1 MDKDLSLMKQLL
13 NLNETIEDLKW
24 QKRTSFIHVPED
36 SSCDLGESDWSVSET
51 DMYESESDVES
62 RTQTESVTC
71 FQVKMRNHEKVATTN
86 EMVKTKDDMVTKS
99 VGIENDQNEM
109 LRPPSTSS
117 HRLSIS
123 FETRKFLDLPSDL
136 DEFLNGPCSP
146 SDEENSCDS
155 GIHEPDFW
163 PEMHTDV

>member
-1 MDKDLSLMKQLL
+1 MEEDLSLMKQLL

-24 QKRTSFIHVPED
+24 QKRNSFIQMSGD

-62 RTQTESVTC
+62 RTQKQSTTC
-71 FQVKMRNHEKVATTN
+71 FHVKMRNNYEKIETTN
-86 EMVKTKDDMVTKS
+86 GIFKSKDDVASLSNK
-99 VGIENDQNEM
+99 ENEM

-123 FETRKFLDLPSDL
+123 LETRQFLDLPSEL
-136 DEFLNGPCSP
+136 DEFLNGPSSI
-146 SDEENSCDS
+146 SDEENSFDS
-155 GIHEPDFW
+155 GIHEPEFW
-163 PEMHTDV
+163 PEMHADV